1 MSLKRSGSE
10 IYESDMSRSKT
21 AFAGVF
27 WTLANNFVGIV
38 YGFIS
43 VPLLLSYFGK
53 EQYGLIGMAASLN
66 VYLQLL
72 DMGMTNTYIKFFSE
86 SIAKNDNLG
95 AQKLFSL
102 TNSIYI
108 FVGFLNSL
116 ILFILAFFTGSIFSV
131 TPEQAVT
138 LRHLVMILAL
148 NSIFSWASVCLDQFI
163 RANDL
168 VGWIKKR
175 STFLKLVQAFFLATT
190 IIFKMSIEFYYL
202 ATLFSLTIILPLSY
216 IKIRKIAPYIR
227 FKPKFDKQLFLK
239 ILPYGLSVF
248 SFGIFQFLAL
258 NSRPFL
264 LGNMAG
270 PGTVAE
276 YSILSAVTSAVT
288 MVSGVFMPVLLPMI
302 TKMAVGNE
310 NNEIERVLRM
320 GTKYVN
326 ILLSLIA
333 FTLVIASRE
342 ILEVYVGKDYLN
354 LAVWLNIW
362 LLTLILNFRSVLASL
377 VFTKSK
383 LWDVAIMCFIAMTV
397 AFICYFVF
405 IPKYGVGGVVI
416 GFLLHEL
423 IHTLFLLLYYMPR
436 KCNINTW
443 RLFKDS
449 LAPTWLLELM
459 VIGIVFLSFNYIYIE
474 SVFLTGLIKGLLFF
488 FIMLPLVWFVIFNNA
503 DKSFVR
509 HIIQRKADK

>member
-1 MSLKRSGSE
+1 
-10 IYESDMSRSKT
+10 MSRSKT

-27 WTLANNFVGIV
+27 WTLANNFVGII
-38 YGFIS
+38 YGFFS
-43 VPLLLSYFGK
+43 VPLLLAYFGK

-86 SIAKNDNLG
+86 SIAKKDDVHT
-95 AQKLFSL
+95 QKLFSL

-116 ILFILAFFTGSIFSV
+116 VLIWLSFFIDSLFTV
-131 TPEQAVT
+131 TPEQAIT
-138 LRHLVMILAL
+138 LRHLVLILAI

-175 STFLKLVQAFFLATT
+175 STYLKLVQAFFLGTT

-202 ATLFSLTIILPLSY
+202 ATIFSLTIILPLSY
-216 IKIRKIAPYIR
+216 FKIRKLAPYIH
-227 FKPKFDKQLFLK
+227 FKPKFDKSLFLK

-248 SFGIFQFLAL
+248 SFSIFQFLAL

-264 LGNMAG
+264 LGNISG
-270 PGTVAE
+270 PGAVAE
-276 YSILSAVTSAVT
+276 YGILSAVTSAVT

-302 TKMAVGNE
+302 TKMAIGDE
-310 NNEIERVLRM
+310 KSEIERVLRM

-326 ILLSLIA
+326 IILSVLVL
-333 FTLVIASRE
+333 TLVIASKE
-342 ILEVYVGKDYLN
+342 ILEVYVGQEYSGLS
-354 LAVWLNIW
+354 VWLSIW
-362 LLTLILNFRSVLASL
+362 MLVLILNFRSVLSSL

-383 LWDVAIMCFIAMTV
+383 LWDFSLMCFIAMVV
-397 AFICYFVF
+397 AFVCYFVF

-416 GFLLHEL
+416 GFVVHEI
-423 IHTLFLLLYYMPR
+423 IHTLFSLLYYMPH
-436 KCNINTW
+436 KCDIDTW
-443 RLFKDS
+443 RLSKEALFPVWFIEILVFGVIVVAFKLIS
-449 LAPTWLLELM
+449 
-459 VIGIVFLSFNYIYIE
+459 IE

-488 FIMLPLVWFVIFNNA
+488 FIMIPLVWFVLFNNTDRA
-503 DKSFVR
+503 FVKQ
-509 HIIQRKADK
+509 IIQKRNSYR

>member
-1 MSLKRSGSE
+1 
-10 IYESDMSRSKT
+10 MSRSKT

-27 WTLANNFVGIV
+27 WSFANNFVGII

-66 VYLQLL
+66 MYLQLL

-86 SIAKNDNLG
+86 SIARKDHTG

-216 IKIRKIAPYIR
+216 FKIRKIAPYIHFR
-227 FKPKFDKQLFLK
+227 PQFNKALFLK

-248 SFGIFQFLAL
+248 SFSIFQFLAL

-264 LGNMAG
+264 LGNMSG

-276 YSILSAVTSAVT
+276 YSIMSAVTSAVT
-288 MVSGVFMPVLLPMI
+288 MISGVFMPVLLPMI
-302 TKMAVGNE
+302 TKMAVGDE
-310 NNEIERVLRM
+310 KSEIERVLRM

-326 ILLSLIA
+326 IILSLIVL
-333 FTLVIASRE
+333 TLVISSRE
-342 ILEVYVGKDYLN
+342 ILEVYVGKEYLN
-354 LAVWLNIW
+354 LTIW
-362 LLTLILNFRSVLASL
+362 LVIWLVALIFSFRTVLTSL
-377 VFTKSK
+377 VFTKNK
-383 LWDVAIMCFIAMTV
+383 LWDVTAMSCIAMV
-397 AFICYFVF
+397 IAFVCYFIF

-416 GFLLHEL
+416 GFFVHEL
-423 IHTLFLLLYYMPR
+423 THTLFHLLYYMPH
-436 KCNINTW
+436 KFQINTW
-443 RLFKDS
+443 RLFKES
-449 LAPTWLLELM
+449 LLPTWLFELL
-459 VIGIVFLSFNYIYIE
+459 VFGAVVFAFSFITME
-474 SVFLTGLIKGLLFF
+474 SVFLTGLFKGLLFF

-503 DKSFVR
+503 DKAFVR
-509 HIIQRKADK
+509 HIIQRKSEK